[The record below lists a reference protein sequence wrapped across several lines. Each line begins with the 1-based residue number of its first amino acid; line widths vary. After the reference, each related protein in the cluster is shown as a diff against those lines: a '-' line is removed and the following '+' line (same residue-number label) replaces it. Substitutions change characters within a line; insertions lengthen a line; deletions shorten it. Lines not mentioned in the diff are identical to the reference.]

1 LVIVFS
7 SSLLLCDCWLC
18 KMVVRSEDWVDEL
31 VADSNGLPEGASPK
45 K

>member
-1 LVIVFS
+1 MRV
-7 SSLLLCDCWLC
+7 
-18 KMVVRSEDWVDEL
+18 VVRSVDRVDEL

>member
-1 LVIVFS
+1 
-7 SSLLLCDCWLC
+7 
-18 KMVVRSEDWVDEL
+18 MVRSVDWVDEL